1 MFLFVCLF
9 FYCCFALQSTAST
22 TERREN
28 TQPSG
33 SRREPIQ
40 ESFGLNPDTGI
51 PSPRA
56 TRYRG
61 HPVEPAP
68 PPTSSGLASS
78 VKVVREV
85 GASSA
90 GVGLS
95 PATVKQKRKYDP
107 SSYQGTCVFV
117 YWWTH
122 MYIGTPKIQ
131 VVKSK
136 KKWFALEKYGL
147 RFEATQLPTLFCLFC

>member
-1 MFLFVCLF
+1 MIITINIKLIAVFLFVFLLLLLLF
-9 FYCCFALQSTAST
+9 FFFQSTAST
-22 TERREN
+22 TEPNEN

-68 PPTSSGLASS
+68 PPTASGLASS

-95 PATVKQKRKYDP
+95 PATVRQKRKYDP

-117 YWWTH
+117 YW
-122 MYIGTPKIQ
+122 
-131 VVKSK
+131 
-136 KKWFALEKYGL
+136 
-147 RFEATQLPTLFCLFC
+147 

>member
-1 MFLFVCLF
+1 MCF
-9 FYCCFALQSTAST
+9 FFFQSTAST
-22 TERREN
+22 TEPNEN

-95 PATVKQKRKYDP
+95 PATVRQKRKYDP
-107 SSYQGTCVFV
+107 SSYQGTSAFV
-117 YWWTH
+117 SW
-122 MYIGTPKIQ
+122 
-131 VVKSK
+131 
-136 KKWFALEKYGL
+136 
-147 RFEATQLPTLFCLFC
+147 

>member
-1 MFLFVCLF
+1 MIIAINIKLTVVFCLFVCLLLSF
-9 FYCCFALQSTAST
+9 FFQSTAST
-22 TERREN
+22 TEPSEN

-68 PPTSSGLASS
+68 PPTASGMASS

-90 GVGLS
+90 AVGLS
-95 PATVKQKRKYDP
+95 PATVRQKRKYDP

-117 YWWTH
+117 SW
-122 MYIGTPKIQ
+122 
-131 VVKSK
+131 
-136 KKWFALEKYGL
+136 
-147 RFEATQLPTLFCLFC
+147 